1 MKGKPGESFQDDH
14 VGGYFDENANFVVCE
29 ELMDMRYEN
38 LIIQNLDLN
47 GKTWNYECLST
58 DELIETANNIRRE
71 KGYSDLVSAEND
83 NDVYYNFYLQFTP
96 DSKQLELI
104 ATCNNGEKDD
114 WVAYSLPV
122 TPKEKERLLFKIIEA
137 LLNEPD

>member
-1 MKGKPGESFQDDH
+1 
-14 VGGYFDENANFVVCE
+14 
-29 ELMDMRYEN
+29 MDMRYEN

-58 DELIETANNIRRE
+58 DELIETANNIRRK

-114 WVAYSLPV
+114 WATYSLPV